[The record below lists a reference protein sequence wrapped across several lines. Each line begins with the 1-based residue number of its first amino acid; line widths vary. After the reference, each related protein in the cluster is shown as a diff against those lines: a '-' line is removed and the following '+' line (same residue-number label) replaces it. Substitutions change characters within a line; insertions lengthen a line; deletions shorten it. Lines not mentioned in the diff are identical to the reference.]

1 MPPSIKYS
9 KEKIL
14 DVCLSLVNEKGIDY
28 ISARNIASELG
39 CSICPVFSH
48 FENMD
53 VLKEELL
60 QEIFKI
66 YEDYINKSMI
76 GSDKPFK
83 AAGMGYIKF
92 AKEYNNYFKVLF
104 MSETKCENVL
114 ELLNVDVTNN
124 NIMEKFISN
133 DVEISK
139 KIHKY
144 CWLFVHG
151 IAVMVAT
158 GYCSFSDEEIS
169 EMLTY
174 EYEAIINKEGR

>member
-1 MPPSIKYS
+1 MPPSVKYS

-14 DVCLSLVNEKGIDY
+14 DICLNLVNEKGINY

-39 CSICPVFSH
+39 CSICPIFSH

-53 VLKEELL
+53 VLKEDLL
-60 QEIFKI
+60 QKIFKI
-66 YEDYINKSMI
+66 YENYINKSMV

-83 AAGMGYIKF
+83 AAGIGYIKF
-92 AKEYNNYFKVLF
+92 AKEYKNYFKTLF
-104 MSETKCENVL
+104 MSETKSENLL
-114 ELLNVDVTNN
+114 ELLDGDSANN
-124 NIMEKFISN
+124 EIMEKNI
-133 DVEISK
+133 DGEINVKK
-139 KIHKY
+139 KIHMY

-151 IAVMVAT
+151 IAVMEAC

-174 EYEAIINKEGR
+174 EYQAIINKEVC